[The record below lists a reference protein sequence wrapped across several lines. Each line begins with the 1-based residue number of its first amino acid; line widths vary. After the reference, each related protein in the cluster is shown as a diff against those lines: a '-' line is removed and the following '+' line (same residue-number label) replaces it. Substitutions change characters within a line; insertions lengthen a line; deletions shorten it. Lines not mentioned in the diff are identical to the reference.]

1 MLRRCW
7 RAGWCW
13 CFLGA
18 AAWAQEP
25 ALSLEELWRLAR
37 QRNLELAQQELLRQ
51 QAVEELAIQELEKR
65 PVVSAQAGYGYTSE
79 VARLPIEL
87 PGIGRP
93 AAGTRN
99 RYETAVVVEQP
110 LYTGGRLGQQ
120 SEAALQQLRAQE
132 AQQQAAVEQLLL
144 QVGQLYYQV
153 HLNLIQQQIL
163 AEAMERAG
171 LHLLRAR
178 ARWAASQA
186 TPFDTLEVA
195 NHRLQLYTQAR
206 ELADQ
211 EQILRLRLGRLLDLD
226 PLPALA
232 VDSPAEQLPFPDS
245 LELLQDAALRRH
257 PELRQLA
264 ALREAQSRR
273 LAALESVRRPQVYAS
288 AAYRYGRPGVDFFKD
303 DWMGYYTVGLNAR
316 WQVWDWGQDQGQVEK
331 ARLEGRRL
339 EVQDRQ
345 LRLEIRQQVAEISA
359 QLHSAAEQLGLQRQL
374 VDQERERERLVGQSY
389 AQGQATSLDLH
400 RAESDLTAAQLA
412 LEHSRIQWRQLCLQ
426 LDFATGALAEHI
438 QEEE

>member
-7 RAGWCW
+7 SVGLFW

-18 AAWAQEP
+18 VAWAQAP
-25 ALSLEELWRLAR
+25 ALSLEDLWQLAR
-37 QRNLELAQQELLRQ
+37 QRNLGLAQQELLRQ
-51 QAVEELAIQELEKR
+51 QAADELAIQEVEKR
-65 PVVSAQAGYGYTSE
+65 PVFSTQAGYGYTSE
-79 VARLPIEL
+79 VALLPIAL
-87 PGIGRP
+87 PGVGRL

-99 RYETAVVVEQP
+99 RYEVAAVVEQP

-120 SEAALQQLRAQE
+120 SEAALQLLRAQE
-132 AQQQAAVEQLLL
+132 SQQQVVSQQLLL
-144 QVGQLYYQV
+144 QVGQLYYQIQ
-153 HLNLIQQQIL
+153 LNQVQQQIL

-171 LHLLRAR
+171 LHLQQAR

-195 NHRLQLYTQAR
+195 NRRLQLYTQAQ
-206 ELADQ
+206 ELGDQ
-211 EQILRLRLGRLLDLD
+211 EQILCLRLGRLLELD

-232 VDSPAEQLPFPDS
+232 TESAAEETLPADA
-245 LELLQDAALRRH
+245 LEHLQDAALRLR

-264 ALREAQSRR
+264 ALREAHARR

-288 AAYRYGRPGVDFFKD
+288 AAYRYGRPGVDVFRD
-303 DWMGYYTVGLNAR
+303 DWMGYYTVGINAR
-316 WQVWDWGQDQGQVEK
+316 WQLWDWGQDQRQVEK

-345 LRLEIRQQVAEISA
+345 LRLEVRQQVAEVHT
-359 QLHSAAEQLGLQRQL
+359 QLHSAAEQVGLQRQL
-374 VDQERERERLVGQSY
+374 VEQERERERLVGQSY
-389 AQGQATSLDLH
+389 TQGQATSLDLH

-412 LEHSRIQWRQLCLQ
+412 LAQRRIQWRQLRLE
-426 LDFATGALAEHI
+426 LGFATGELVP
-438 QEEE
+438 EEEE